1 MTYSYKTLL
10 FISTSAISSTLYSHI
25 LFPSFVSDSYN
36 LGLATLLVAIA
47 TAKNQN
53 QSKNDLCVT
62 PNTEFTGGT
71 GHKVYAY
78 KNHVLGPCDKA
89 PGGALLS
96 STTPWGNHSNQE
108 LPLVKRYTLP
118 SEPTQPIPQIALRW
132 SEPLNYTSYNRLQ
145 LEFNGLSQ
153 QSVSLW
159 LPGLE
164 LFFQLMG
171 FLVTFF
177 FIDLALRVFSS
188 SLKSFFWFKP
198 YNFLK
203 TNFFMSY
210 TYLTSVD
217 AIVSF
222 SYFFLS
228 LYFLELHFF
237 FVYSLNLSSDS
248 TIYQFNFLLSS
259 FFFIFL
265 IKTLRGLTEKGFLFS
280 TNFHFNEFMSFNSAK
295 LSTVATAGP
304 NPVVNRISEDDYVSS
319 ARFALRIG
327 FFVFFFFSTFFV
339 WLLRFIIQ
347 FVRLLVLF
355 MIHTIFELVIVSS
368 DTVLSGYLLNHL
380 FFLKYLFFVFFFFGA
395 FLYLIIYLNLMFTLQ
410 VFIFYFFSEVFQSNF
425 ITDLSS
431 FVSAKLKKI

>member
-1 MTYSYKTLL
+1 
-10 FISTSAISSTLYSHI
+10 
-25 LFPSFVSDSYN
+25 
-36 LGLATLLVAIA
+36 
-47 TAKNQN
+47 
-53 QSKNDLCVT
+53 
-62 PNTEFTGGT
+62 
-71 GHKVYAY
+71 
-78 KNHVLGPCDKA
+78 
-89 PGGALLS
+89 
-96 STTPWGNHSNQE
+96 
-108 LPLVKRYTLP
+108 
-118 SEPTQPIPQIALRW
+118 
-132 SEPLNYTSYNRLQ
+132 
-145 LEFNGLSQ
+145 
-153 QSVSLW
+153 
-159 LPGLE
+159 
-164 LFFQLMG
+164 
-171 FLVTFF
+171 
-177 FIDLALRVFSS
+177 
-188 SLKSFFWFKP
+188 
-198 YNFLK
+198 
-203 TNFFMSY
+203 MSY